1 MMKKTIF
8 ANSRERP
15 IVLRETITHK
25 FLLTPDGNHVRR
37 MLTDEEY
44 DKYNVSD
51 VIDGTKVA
59 GFGTSRRVDL
69 KNGKVYEMAKF
80 YTK

>member
-25 FLLTPDGNHVRR
+25 LLLTPDGHHVRR
-37 MLTDEEY
+37 MLTDEED
-44 DKYNVSD
+44 DKYNVGD
-51 VIDGTKVA
+51 EINGMEVI
-59 GFGTSRRVDL
+59 GFGASRQVNLED
-69 KNGKVYEMAKF
+69 GKVYEMAKF

>member
-37 MLTDEEY
+37 MLTDEED
-44 DKYNVSD
+44 DKYNVGD

-59 GFGTSRRVDL
+59 GFGASRQVNLED
-69 KNGKVYEMAKF
+69 GKVYEIAKF
-80 YTK
+80 YTE